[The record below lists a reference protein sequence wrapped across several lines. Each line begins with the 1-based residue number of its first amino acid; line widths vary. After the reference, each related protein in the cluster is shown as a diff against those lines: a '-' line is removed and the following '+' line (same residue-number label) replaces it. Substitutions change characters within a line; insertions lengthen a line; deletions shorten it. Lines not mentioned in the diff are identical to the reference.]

1 MIVVVTSQFASG
13 ISDIVDVTVNGDSF
27 AFAGEAWGK
36 PVVVNGLSE
45 ASALAYGVLQG
56 GMSLRGEDALM
67 SHLRDGVAEILPDSE
82 TEPPKPTGFGERG
95 ELAGIVWKAA
105 KDSGEQISAIAA
117 EYVADALLSRGWSP
131 E

>member
-27 AFAGEAWGK
+27 AFAGEAWGR

-56 GMSLRGEDALM
+56 GMSLRGEDVLM
-67 SHLRDGVAEILPDSE
+67 SHLRDGDADLTSE
-82 TEPPKPTGFGERG
+82 TKPPKPTSFGERG
-95 ELAGIVWKAA
+95 ELAGIVWKAV